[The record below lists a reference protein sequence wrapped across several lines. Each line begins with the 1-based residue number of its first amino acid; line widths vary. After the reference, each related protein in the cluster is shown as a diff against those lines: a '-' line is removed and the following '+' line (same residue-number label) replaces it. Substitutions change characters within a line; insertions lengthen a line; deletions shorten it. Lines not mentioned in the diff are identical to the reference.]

1 MRETL
6 TAIPSH
12 RVAPEVDG
20 FTSRPDCSAHLIV
33 KIEPS
38 DQKVEKE
45 DLTLRLMPE
54 VSWFYFINV
63 FARDTCIHY
72 RVYQLNVG
80 IGPLHCMKCTNSHI

>member
-38 DQKVEKE
+38 DQRGKMSAIGCTG
-45 DLTLRLMPE
+45 LT
-54 VSWFYFINV
+54 
-63 FARDTCIHY
+63 AK
-72 RVYQLNVG
+72 
-80 IGPLHCMKCTNSHI
+80 IGVLYETSKG